1 MKCRRIINNNG
12 INSVCYFKSIGLKDS
27 DPIKIEID
35 PYVAQDPTKEYE
47 LKDIKTSSVLEF
59 KVNLKPN
66 EYLALELCD
75 KTDGIETILY
85 GESRSNDTLN
95 PNTYT
100 FIYNVKYK
108 FYPEKRSLYVRYSSN
123 NPHIIYCVN
132 KTKSNFIDKDTY
144 ALDSDAVVESLNQRL
159 SKIKGE
165 LWYQL
170 NYGLPLFDKYKTKG
184 IFDATIIN
192 IISEHPEVNYIKSY
206 KSEVKKNIYTFDVN
220 VVTIYNA
227 EINLNSF
234 YNF

>member
-12 INSVCYFKSIGLKDS
+12 INSVCYFRSIGLKDS
-27 DPIKIEID
+27 DPIKIEINPYDKD
-35 PYVAQDPTKEYE
+35 PVIEPTKFTLEN
-47 LKDIKTSSVLEF
+47 IKTSSVLEF

-66 EYLALELCD
+66 EYIDFELYDENKLLYD
-75 KTDGIETILY
+75 KSIL
-85 GESRSNDTLN
+85 NKTLN

-100 FIYNVKYK
+100 FVYNVKYK
-108 FYPEKRSLYVRYSSN
+108 FYPERQNLYVKYKSN
-123 NPHIIYCVN
+123 NSIIIYCIN